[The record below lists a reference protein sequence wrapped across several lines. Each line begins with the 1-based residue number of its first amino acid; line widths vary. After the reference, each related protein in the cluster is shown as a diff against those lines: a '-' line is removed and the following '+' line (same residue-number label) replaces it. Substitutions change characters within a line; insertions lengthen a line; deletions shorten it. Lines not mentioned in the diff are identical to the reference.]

1 MLDGAIR
8 IDDLIK
14 RCKEFNMPAVCLT
27 DHGVMFGAL
36 EFYTKARKA
45 KIKPIIGCEFY
56 VAEKSRFDKDQHAG
70 HNFHLVL
77 LAMDGT
83 GYRNLM
89 KLASSAQTE
98 GFYYKPRIDNELL
111 QAHHEGLIALSAC
124 LHGEIAWRLTHND
137 REGALKRALELQ
149 ALFGDRLYFELQ
161 ENGIE
166 EQHRANLGL
175 RELGR
180 ELGIKVVA
188 TNDCH

>member
-1 MLDGAIR
+1 
-8 IDDLIK
+8 
-14 RCKEFNMPAVCLT
+14 MPAVCLT

-36 EFYTKARKA
+36 EFYTKAKKA

-56 VAEKSRFDKDQHAG
+56 VAEKSRFDKDQYAG

-111 QAHHEGLIALSAC
+111 QAHHEGLIAFSAC

-137 REGALKRALELQ
+137 REGARKRALELQ
-149 ALFGDRLYFELQ
+149 ALVRRPALFRTAGKRHRGTAPRQHWTAGTWPGTGDQ
-161 ENGIE
+161 GGGH
-166 EQHRANLGL
+166 Q
-175 RELGR
+175 
-180 ELGIKVVA
+180 
-188 TNDCH
+188 